1 MKSMEKSRIALR
13 ELLNQYTPHADRLAQ
28 VEEELNS
35 NVGNPTKISILLQER
50 KLLLEYVNICID
62 KKADITKYCSN
73 RAADIIWD
81 SYALRKKTESVAD
94 KYGISKRSLELW
106 LEFWIDKH
114 YLIKKPVEDGETPW
128 SPNQMNS

>member
-50 KLLLEYVNICID
+50 KL
-62 KKADITKYCSN
+62 
-73 RAADIIWD
+73 
-81 SYALRKKTESVAD
+81 
-94 KYGISKRSLELW
+94 KRSLELW

-128 SPNQMNS
+128 SLKQMNS

>member
-62 KKADITKYCSN
+62 KRRILQNTAV
-73 RAADIIWD
+73 
-81 SYALRKKTESVAD
+81 TERLIL
-94 KYGISKRSLELW
+94 YGIHT
-106 LEFWIDKH
+106 H
-114 YLIKKPVEDGETPW
+114 YE
-128 SPNQMNS
+128 